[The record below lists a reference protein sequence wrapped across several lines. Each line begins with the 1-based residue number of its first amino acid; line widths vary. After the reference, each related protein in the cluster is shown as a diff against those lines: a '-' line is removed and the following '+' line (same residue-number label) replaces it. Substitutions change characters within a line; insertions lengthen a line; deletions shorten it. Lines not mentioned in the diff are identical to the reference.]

1 MFPSCCF
8 FHLRHGPVLN
18 LLFLCMI
25 VGAAGWPKPV
35 PESITPQVKDRVGRR
50 TPDAGGKS
58 RELTISADADD
69 FQQIKIE

>member
-1 MFPSCCF
+1 
-8 FHLRHGPVLN
+8 
-18 LLFLCMI
+18 MI